1 MAQGVLAFQ
10 YAAEKNSSGVTG
22 YSGLGVYLD
31 LIKASGLGSAVRRHV
46 KVAGSQGWLDI
57 QMIVALLALNLC
69 GGERV
74 SDLEQLEADPG
85 LAMTISQLEKAL
97 MSRRERRELRRRFRR
112 GRERQLPSASS
123 LLAWLERFHD
133 SAQEDHRVAGKAFIP
148 AATAGLAGLER
159 VNRALLAFLQR
170 QAPQAVATLDMDA
183 TLVESHKRSARYCYK
198 KFKAYQPLNTWWAEQ
213 GVFVHSEF
221 RDGNVPAGH
230 EQLRVLQAA
239 LAALPSGVEKVCLR
253 SDTAGYQQDLLLYC
267 GQGKDERFGVIDFAV
282 GADVTREFRRAVL
295 GVPETDWQPLL
306 RRTESGLEET
316 GQEWAE
322 VCYVPNWAGASR
334 QRADYRFLAMRE
346 PLQELELGDGEQL
359 PFPSEVFAGKGRH
372 KLFGLV
378 TNRTEPGDE
387 VIWWLRERCG
397 KSEEAHAVQ
406 KDDLAGGTLPSG
418 RFGANAAWWAIMI
431 LAHNLNCIMKRLV
444 LGPAWSARCMKAS
457 RFHLIALP
465 GRVSRHARGL
475 FIRLPADHPGLELLL
490 AARRKILALAG
501 GP

>member
-170 QAPQAVATLDMDA
+170 PAPQAVATLDMDA
-183 TLVESHKRSARYCYK
+183 TLVASHKRSALYCYK

-230 EQLRVLQAA
+230 QQLRVLQAA

-267 GQGKDERFGVIDFAV
+267 GQG
-282 GADVTREFRRAVL
+282 
-295 GVPETDWQPLL
+295 
-306 RRTESGLEET
+306 
-316 GQEWAE
+316 
-322 VCYVPNWAGASR
+322 
-334 QRADYRFLAMRE
+334 
-346 PLQELELGDGEQL
+346 
-359 PFPSEVFAGKGRH
+359 
-372 KLFGLV
+372 
-378 TNRTEPGDE
+378 
-387 VIWWLRERCG
+387 
-397 KSEEAHAVQ
+397 
-406 KDDLAGGTLPSG
+406 
-418 RFGANAAWWAIMI
+418 
-431 LAHNLNCIMKRLV
+431 
-444 LGPAWSARCMKAS
+444 
-457 RFHLIALP
+457 
-465 GRVSRHARGL
+465 
-475 FIRLPADHPGLELLL
+475 
-490 AARRKILALAG
+490 
-501 GP
+501 